1 MEFEDM
7 IPVADEV
14 LKDYMLHK
22 GEVKVFDF
30 GSAAPLMIEVKVI
43 FHEEVMRSPFYGIL
57 KSFENPIFVT
67 SVQYKE
73 KVRIGMGWS
82 FEDSGPLIEYPTGN
96 GGWHSTSEV
105 TTRTRICFF
114 EHKGCAHLLS
124 TPRGGDTPG
133 QPFIHVV
140 QKDGETNYQEV
151 GILNEET
158 GAKIFGVRQ
167 SATRPCVFCSAR
179 DEPCLCSRKMIS
191 TSFGPTALRREK
203 FLAGTLRF
211 DDEAFKS
218 TSDQWLSGR
227 WNFHVNDMPAF
238 STHARVLYA
247 GTMFENAKN
256 FLCQREIM
264 KSAILYEPVSSSSDS
279 MALEGGQGSVAE
291 FGVDLDVSDGMSSDA
306 KETYAKVYECKKCDT
321 VFRRAYDLKRHDAG
335 VHQTSRSFACEKCS
349 RTFKQKGHLNEHM
362 KAFHSEAG
370 GHECEVCGKRFGVKS
385 KLLRHVVAVHTNMRL
400 FPCKYCGK
408 KYKEKHLLNH
418 HLRHKH
424 PNENPISTG

>member
-1 MEFEDM
+1 MEFEEM

-22 GEVKVFDF
+22 GEVRVFDF
-30 GSAAPLMIEVKVI
+30 GSASPIMIDVKVI

-67 SVQYKE
+67 SVKYKE

-82 FEDSGPLIEYPTGN
+82 FEDSGPLIEHSKGN

-105 TTRTRICFF
+105 TTTTRICFF

-133 QPFIHVV
+133 QPFLHVV

-158 GAKIFGVRQ
+158 GAKIFGIRH
-167 SATRPCVFCSAR
+167 
-179 DEPCLCSRKMIS
+179 
-191 TSFGPTALRREK
+191 
-203 FLAGTLRF
+203 
-211 DDEAFKS
+211 

-238 STHARVLYA
+238 STHATVLYA

-264 KSAILYEPVSSSSDS
+264 KSAILYEPVSSSSDLENVAS
-279 MALEGGQGSVAE
+279 MHLEGVRGSVAE
-291 FGVDLDVSDGMSSDA
+291 LGVDLDISDGMSSDA
-306 KETYAKVYECKKCDT
+306 KDTPAKVYECRKCDT

-335 VHQTSRSFACEKCS
+335 VHQISRSFACDKCS

-362 KAFHSEAG
+362 KAYHSEAG

-385 KLLRHVVAVHTNMRL
+385 KLLRHIVGVHTNMRL
-400 FPCKYCGK
+400 FPCKYCRK

-424 PNENPISTG
+424 PSENPITTD